1 MCLGVLPISHNFGL
15 IGVCH
20 LSIYRGDGVV
30 ILPNFDLQEML
41 RVTQEFKLN
50 RLWMVRL
57 HHEIFTLYADRLI
70 NTTGSCNDRSNCEGT
85 GNFKML

>member
-57 HHEIFTLYADRLI
+57 HHGLLMFYADGT
-70 NTTGSCNDRSNCEGT
+70 NATTGSCNDWGYREGT
-85 GNFKML
+85 GDAERL